1 MKKLTS
7 FEQWISTNKI
17 QLEGQR
23 SEKPNE
29 SLTIKKEVS
38 NDHNEMIKNNLHDI
52 LDYATDLLGLVDSN
66 SELEEWMESKITIA
80 RTYMSDVT
88 HAYMNQIRNQE
99 DQGCDF

>member
-17 QLEGQR
+17 KLEGQGC
-23 SEKPNE
+23 ENPIE
-29 SLTIKKEVS
+29 SLAVKKEVS
-38 NDHNEMIKNNLHDI
+38 NDDNEMLKNNLNDI
-52 LDYATDLLGLVDSN
+52 LDYATNLLGLVDSN

-88 HAYMNQIRNQE
+88 HAYMNQIRDQE

>member
-7 FEQWISTNKI
+7 FEKWISTNKI

-23 SEKPNE
+23 SENPIE

-38 NDHNEMIKNNLHDI
+38 NDDNEMLKNNLNDI
-52 LDYATDLLGLVDSN
+52 LDYATNLLGLVDSN

-88 HAYMNQIRNQE
+88 HAYMNQIRDQE